1 LPAIPSNLPSHKSNF
16 VALQQEWRFKA
27 DMIKAALHH
36 LTRYRYSRPIRL
48 GPQVVRLRPAPH
60 SRTLVPNYSLKISPP
75 EHFLNWQQD
84 PHGNWQAR
92 IVFPDPVD
100 HFSIEVDLLAE
111 LAIINPFDF
120 FVDPYAEQVPFAYDS
135 ALREDLAAY
144 FETEN
149 HGPLFDALVREFS
162 NQSGRSI
169 DFLVALNSAL
179 AQRIGYVIRMEAG
192 VQPPEETLRLGTGSC
207 RDSAWLLVQ
216 MLRKLGFAAR
226 FVSGYLIQMIADVEP
241 REGPKGP
248 EADFTD
254 LHAWTEVYLPGAGW
268 VGLDSTSGLFAGE
281 GHIPLAA
288 TPHYR
293 SAAPI
298 SGEAEPAEVDFH
310 FEMSI
315 ARIAEAVRIT
325 KPFTEARW
333 QALLALGERVDADL
347 VAQDVRLTTGGE
359 PTFVAETDV
368 EAPEWNSEAVGPTKA
383 LYADR
388 LIRKLREK
396 FAPGA
401 LLHHGQGKWYPGES
415 LPRWGYSLYWRKDG
429 IPVWRDP
436 SLIAGDTRAE
446 SEGTIDPDGPVN
458 AECAQRF
465 IGEAAE
471 GFGLSGE
478 FVHPVYEDAVS
489 WIVKEAE
496 LPANTSPDDPKLDS
510 PEERNRIM
518 RTFQR
523 GLSKP
528 VGYVLPIQRWNSK
541 SQQQP
546 RWKSEQWAVRR
557 GALFAVPGDS
567 ALGYR
572 LPLGSLPYVPPSD
585 YPYIHPRDTA
595 EPRAPLADFRSQ
607 TTERG
612 SQSREAGVARD
623 QRHEA
628 VVAPD
633 AEHQERVEQKIIE
646 GAVRTALAIEP
657 RGDHLSVFIPPVEA
671 LDDYLELVA
680 EIEMVAERMQLPVR
694 IEGYPPPPDPRL
706 MVLKVTPDPGV
717 IEVNIHPAASWDEA
731 VAITEVVY
739 DEARNCGLT
748 ADKFMVDGRSIGTGG
763 GNHLVLGGP
772 SLTDS
777 PFIRRP
783 DLLKSFVLEWQRHPS
798 LSYLFSGMFIGPTS
812 QAPRIDEARHDSIYE
827 LEVALAQVPPPSQQ
841 QPPPWLVDRLFR
853 NLLVDVTGNTHRT
866 EICIDKLFSPDGPT
880 GRLGLVEFRG
890 FEMPPDAQMSL
901 AQQLL
906 LRAMTAWFWREP
918 RDGALVRW
926 GTSLHDRFM
935 LPHFVWADFLDVLG
949 ELRGAGYHFDP
960 AWFEAQRQFRFPVHG
975 EIEAGGVTLEL
986 SHALEPWNVLGET
999 GAIGGTV
1006 RYVDSSTERL
1016 QVLARGLIPGRHI
1029 IACNGRRVPLHP
1041 TGTAGEGVGGVRY
1054 KAWFAANCLHPV
1066 LEAHAPLTFDVLDSW
1081 NGRSL
1086 GGCVYHVAH
1095 PGGRSY
1101 DDIPVNG
1108 YEAESR
1114 RSARFQAHGHTPGQV
1129 AMPPQEAGGEFPMTL
1144 DLRRPPGLG

>member
-1 LPAIPSNLPSHKSNF
+1 LPAIPSNLASHKSNF
-16 VALQQEWRFKA
+16 VALQQEWRFNA
-27 DMIKAALHH
+27 GMIKAALHH

-144 FETEN
+144 FEIEN

-436 SLIAGDTRAE
+436 SLIAGGTRAE
-446 SEGTIDPDGPVN
+446 SEGTIEPDGPVN

-496 LPANTSPDDPKLDS
+496 LPANTSPNDPKLDS

-607 TTERG
+607 ATERG
-612 SQSREAGVARD
+612 SQSREAGIARD

-628 VVAPD
+628 VAAPD

-680 EIEMVAERMQLPVR
+680 EIEMVAERLQLPVR

-827 LEVALAQVPPPSQQ
+827 LEVALAQVPPLSQQ

-949 ELRGAGYHFDP
+949 ELRSAGYHFDP

-1054 KAWFAANCLHPV
+1054 KAWFTANCLHPV
-1066 LEAHAPLTFDVLDSW
+1066 LKANAPLTFDVLDSW

-1095 PGGRSY
+1095 PGGRAY

-1114 RSARFQAHGHTPGQV
+1114 RSARFQAHGHTPGQM

-1144 DLRRPPGLG
+1144 DLRRLPGID